1 MFESLA
7 LKYRLTLERLEE
19 LVGKHLAT
27 IHIVGGGSQNRL
39 LSQFT
44 ADATGR
50 TVVAGPVEATAAGNA
65 LMQLIALGE
74 LGTIEDGRAVI
85 RSSFRTET
93 YHPRDTLRW
102 EDAFQGFLKLMQHP
116 AVAG

>member
-1 MFESLA
+1 
-7 LKYRLTLERLEE
+7 
-19 LVGKHLAT
+19 
-27 IHIVGGGSQNRL
+27 
-39 LSQFT
+39 
-44 ADATGR
+44 
-50 TVVAGPVEATAAGNA
+50 
-65 LMQLIALGE
+65 MQLIALGE

-102 EDAFQGFLKLMQHP
+102 EDTFQGFLKLMQHP